1 MEHERTSA
9 RPTVVSVKVGPRL
22 PMEAGRPA
30 LGPSSLPLSAAPMTY
45 LVKESGGEGD
55 TMPRRLPRAPH
66 AELANRQPAVRTS
79 PLYLLVHAEHAWIVR
94 GPKRIAN
101 VN

>member
-9 RPTVVSVKVGPRL
+9 RPTVVSVKVGPRM
-22 PMEAGRPA
+22 PKEIGRPA
-30 LGPSSLPLSAAPMTY
+30 LGLSLSPLSAVLMT
-45 LVKESGGEGD
+45 VRVRTSGDEGKAVL
-55 TMPRRLPRAPH
+55 RRLPRTPR
-66 AELANRQPAVRTS
+66 AELVNRQPAVRTS
-79 PLYLLVHAEHAWIVR
+79 PLYELVHVEHAWRMR